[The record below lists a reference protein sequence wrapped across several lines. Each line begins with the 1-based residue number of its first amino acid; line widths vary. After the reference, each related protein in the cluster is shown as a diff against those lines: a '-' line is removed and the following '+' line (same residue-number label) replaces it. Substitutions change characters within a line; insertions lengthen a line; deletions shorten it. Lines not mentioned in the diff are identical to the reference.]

1 LYVEFGGQEIP
12 GSPLI
17 TEIVDPS
24 KILLQGMKRNKVGEP
39 MVVDGKLLDLLDELQ
54 LETELLPLCMEQSS
68 SICH

>member
-24 KILLQGMKRNKVGEP
+24 KILLQGMKRNKVGES
-39 MVVDGKLLDLLDELQ
+39 MVVDGKLLDLLDELR
-54 LETELLPLCMEQSS
+54 
-68 SICH
+68 